1 MNRRLDLPSSPDAH
15 PEEVN
20 AATATGTATTTAGAA
35 APDEDSGARA
45 GRAGDV
51 AAASSAMHDP
61 ESRLADEHHDSLRL
75 WLRLFTCT
83 LLIEKRIR
91 TQLRE
96 RFATTL
102 PRFDLMAQLERHPDG
117 LRMGELSQRL
127 MVTGGNVTGLVDQ
140 LVAEGLVTRTPTARD
155 RRALVVKLTARG
167 KEAFDAMADE
177 HERWIEAMF
186 GGLAPS
192 ERMRLQELLGGLK
205 RSLTGPTTQP
215 TTAPTTEPTTE
226 PTTGSTMGSTTGS
239 TTKLA

>member
-1 MNRRLDLPSSPDAH
+1 MNRRLDLLPPPDAH
-15 PEEVN
+15 PEEAT
-20 AATATGTATTTAGAA
+20 AATATGTATTIAAAA
-35 APDEDSGARA
+35 APGEDSDAHA
-45 GRAGDV
+45 DRAGD
-51 AAASSAMHDP
+51 AAATNPATHDP
-61 ESRLADEHHDSLRL
+61 ESRLADDHHDSLRL

-102 PRFDLMAQLERHPDG
+102 PRFDLMAQLERHADG

-177 HERWIEAMF
+177 HERWIEAIF

-192 ERMRLQELLGGLK
+192 ERGRLQELLGGLK
-205 RSLTGPTTQP
+205 RSLTGPTTER
-215 TTAPTTEPTTE
+215 TTEPT
-226 PTTGSTMGSTTGS
+226 
-239 TTKLA
+239 

>member
-1 MNRRLDLPSSPDAH
+1 MSRRLDLTLPPDAH
-15 PEEVN
+15 PETL
-20 AATATGTATTTAGAA
+20 AADADIGAAAAAAAGAFDGDSAGHPRRAGAA
-35 APDEDSGARA
+35 AP
-45 GRAGDV
+45 
-51 AAASSAMHDP
+51 ASALASASTSTSTAHDP
-61 ESRLADEHHDSLRL
+61 ESRLGDDDHDSLRL

-91 TQLRE
+91 TRLRDD
-96 RFATTL
+96 FGTAL

-140 LVAEGLVTRTPTARD
+140 LVAEGLVTRAPTARD

-167 KEAFDAMADE
+167 KEAFDAMAGE

-192 ERMRLQELLGGLK
+192 ERTRLHELLGSLK
-205 RSLTGPTTQP
+205 HTLTAGPN
-215 TTAPTTEPTTE
+215 
-226 PTTGSTMGSTTGS
+226 GDR
-239 TTKLA
+239 

>member
-1 MNRRLDLPSSPDAH
+1 MNRRLDLLPPPDAH
-15 PEEVN
+15 PPQAT
-20 AATATGTATTTAGAA
+20 AATATGTATTTAGTAAPGEDGGVHADRGGDAA
-35 APDEDSGARA
+35 ATSP
-45 GRAGDV
+45 
-51 AAASSAMHDP
+51 AMHDP
-61 ESRLADEHHDSLRL
+61 ESRLADDHHDSLRL

-140 LVAEGLVTRTPTARD
+140 LVAEGLVTRAPTARD

-167 KEAFDAMADE
+167 KDAFDAMAGE

-205 RSLTGPTTQP
+205 RTLVDATADPT
-215 TTAPTTEPTTE
+215 
-226 PTTGSTMGSTTGS
+226 
-239 TTKLA
+239 

>member
-1 MNRRLDLPSSPDAH
+1 MRPSRRLDLALAPEATPD
-15 PEEVN
+15 VR
-20 AATATGTATTTAGAA
+20 AAADAAGAA
-35 APDEDSGARA
+35 AAAAAAVAR
-45 GRAGDV
+45 GTLDGVSTEHPHRAGD
-51 AAASSAMHDP
+51 AAAPASAAHDP
-61 ESRLADEHHDSLRL
+61 ESRLADGDHDSLRL

-91 TQLRE
+91 TRLRE
-96 RFATTL
+96 DFGTAL

-140 LVAEGLVTRTPTARD
+140 LVAEGLVTRAPTARD

-167 KEAFDAMADE
+167 KEAFDAMAGE

-192 ERMRLQELLGGLK
+192 ERTRLHELLGSLK
-205 RSLTGPTTQP
+205 RTLTAGPN
-215 TTAPTTEPTTE
+215 
-226 PTTGSTMGSTTGS
+226 GDR
-239 TTKLA
+239 